1 MSKVT
6 LSEFIISVVEL
17 VEAQFEEMRR
27 SLHKSAWSVAYIL
40 ISSLLA
46 LFGFLL
52 SLWGIKLILEQ
63 YIGEV
68 GSYFALSAL
77 TFLLAFI
84 VAKVAK
90 WIAKK

>member
-63 YIGEV
+63 YIGVV

>member
-17 VEAQFEEMRR
+17 VEAQFEEMRA

-40 ISSLLA
+40 VSSLLA

-52 SLWGIKLILEQ
+52 ALWGVKLILEK
-63 YIGEV
+63 YFGEV
-68 GSYFALSAL
+68 GSYFVLSILALILS
-77 TFLLAFI
+77 FI
-84 VAKVAK
+84 VAKVAG
-90 WIAKK
+90 WIARK